1 MGGAGQDFWE
11 DLRDANQFTFCGT
24 AIPQSK
30 SHREERGLDTGDDWV
45 GRWSR
50 SSDFVIVVPGPFW
63 RKVFLQKWVSGKK
76 GPTPEAD
83 TLEMKNQTHLLRD
96 EAQLN
101 CVALRPPLD
110 YEVAWRAVK
119 GQDERPKTAPL
130 TALHA
135 HRSQRRCRKKK
146 IRRAATSA

>member
-1 MGGAGQDFWE
+1 M
-11 DLRDANQFTFCGT
+11 
-24 AIPQSK
+24 
-30 SHREERGLDTGDDWV
+30 

-83 TLEMKNQTHLLRD
+83 TLEMKNQNQTHLLRN

-101 CVALRPPLD
+101 CVALRSSLD
-110 YEVAWRAVK
+110 YEVAWRATIRVK
-119 GQDERPKTAPL
+119 MNARKRRP
-130 TALHA
+130 
-135 HRSQRRCRKKK
+135 
-146 IRRAATSA
+146 